1 MQENGCHYTSLR
13 RDRKY
18 TRDLGKIVGYEIF
31 VNKVLYTYKFINAYN
46 LIIEVGY

>member
-1 MQENGCHYTSLR
+1 MVVIIHHYDVIENILEIY
-13 RDRKY
+13 
-18 TRDLGKIVGYEIF
+18 KIVGYEIF